1 MKNEKREIACCCG
14 THVFRCI
21 LRVPNGFHVWG
32 CEARENAREKTFWAS
47 YMNPSTDGV
56 FGANFTGIVRKY
68 WIIDATPM
76 RCLTAFK
83 TENPDA
89 RKKTKRNHRGYHFS
103 FLPSSFHTID
113 SRAIIKSHPGILPQS
128 HDSLE
133 NWYARSGASVTWES
147 TWTMKRATSC
157 LKRDF

>member
-1 MKNEKREIACCCG
+1 MKSAKLRAAARLTFFVAFCG
-14 THVFRCI
+14 SQSQMVST
-21 LRVPNGFHVWG
+21 
-32 CEARENAREKTFWAS
+32 CEGVDSWNAREKTFRAS
-47 YMNPSTDGV
+47 YMNPSTGGV

-68 WIIDATPM
+68 WIIDATPT

-89 RKKTKRNHRGYHFS
+89 RKKTKLDHRSYHFS

-113 SRAIIKSHPGILPQS
+113 SSATIKSHPGILQQS

-157 LKRDF
+157 LRCDF